1 MPTVLITGANRGI
14 GLHLASQYAADGWK
28 VIATCR
34 DPAGASALNAID
46 GDVHTLG
53 LEVTDDAAVA
63 SLAREMRH
71 EAIDVL
77 FNNAGVAGREA
88 GTLGS
93 IDSEVWMQTLRINT
107 VAPIKLAE
115 AFADQVAASAQKKM
129 AFVTSRLGSIELNT
143 MGGRYGYN
151 SSKAALNMAAKSL
164 SVDLKDR
171 GISIILLH
179 PGHVRTDMG
188 GPSAPVTPEES
199 AAGMRKVVAGFDVA
213 DSGAFRNFDGSP
225 IPW

>member
-1 MPTVLITGANRGI
+1 M
-14 GLHLASQYAADGWK
+14 
-28 VIATCR
+28 
-34 DPAGASALNAID
+34 
-46 GDVHTLG
+46 
-53 LEVTDDAAVA
+53 
-63 SLAREMRH
+63 
-71 EAIDVL
+71 
-77 FNNAGVAGREA
+77 
-88 GTLGS
+88 
-93 IDSEVWMQTLRINT
+93 
-107 VAPIKLAE
+107 APIKLAE

>member
-14 GLHLASQYAADGWK
+14 GLHLARQYAADGWK

-34 DPAGASALNAID
+34 DPAAASALNAID

-93 IDSEVWMQTLRINT
+93 IDSDVWMQTLRINT

-143 MGGRYGYN
+143 VGGRYGYN

>member
-1 MPTVLITGANRGI
+1 MPTVLVTGANRGI
-14 GLHLASQYAADGWK
+14 GLTLARQYAAEGWK
-28 VIATCR
+28 VLATCR
-34 DPAGASALNAID
+34 DPAAATELNALK
-46 GDVHTLG
+46 GDVHTMA
-53 LEVTDDAAVA
+53 LEVTDDRAVA
-63 SLAREMRH
+63 SLSDALRH

-115 AFADQVAASAQKKM
+115 AFVEQVAASGQKKM
-129 AFVTSRLGSIELNT
+129 AFVTSLLGSIERNT
-143 MGGRYGYN
+143 AGGRYGYN

-188 GPSAPVTPEES
+188 GPTAPVTPEDS
-199 AAGMRKVVAGFDVA
+199 AAGMREVVAGFA
-213 DSGAFRNFDGSP
+213 AKDSGAFRNFDGSP